1 MSQTTPPAPAGAKP
15 AGPKPKKKGKGL
27 LLVIV
32 AVVVLGAGGGGA
44 AYWKWGMGGGA
55 AHGEAPAEAAAPAA
69 EPSLSKFDPFIV
81 NLADGGGQAYLRVT
95 LSLLVASEAEAKHL
109 AEKDVTRTRIRSA
122 ILEVLS
128 TQTAAELITPD
139 GKAELRRAITD
150 RIASLN
156 EPVDV
161 RDVLFTDFVVQY

>member
-1 MSQTTPPAPAGAKP
+1 MSQTKAAAPAGGQKP
-15 AGPKPKKKGKGL
+15 GPTKKGKGL

-32 AVVVLGAGGGGA
+32 AVVVVAAGGGGA
-44 AYWKWGMGGGA
+44 AYWKFGMAKGTS
-55 AHGEAPAEAAAPAA
+55 AHGAEPAEGAAPAV

-81 NLADGGGQAYLRVT
+81 NLADGGGQAYLRVS

-109 AEKDVTRTRIRSA
+109 AEKEVTRTRIRSA

-128 TQTAAELITPD
+128 TQTADQLVTPD
-139 GKAELRRAITD
+139 GKTELKRVITE
-150 RIASLN
+150 RIASLK